1 MAGATG
7 GADIDGRA
15 AMTHSGAN
23 DPQLTKTDASQSLI
37 RRARLPAS
45 RSRTGVG
52 VLLSRFALRGD
63 QCRTGDEDHLVGPE
77 RPRRSSPSTASDA
90 PHVPGPERFA

>member
-1 MAGATG
+1 MTGATG

-45 RSRTGVG
+45 PEANGVG
-52 VLLSRFALRGD
+52 VPSFFALRGD
-63 QCRTGDEDHLVGPE
+63 QCQTGDEDRLVGPE
-77 RPRRSSPSTASDA
+77 RARRSSPSTASDA
-90 PHVPGPERFA
+90 PRVPDPERFA